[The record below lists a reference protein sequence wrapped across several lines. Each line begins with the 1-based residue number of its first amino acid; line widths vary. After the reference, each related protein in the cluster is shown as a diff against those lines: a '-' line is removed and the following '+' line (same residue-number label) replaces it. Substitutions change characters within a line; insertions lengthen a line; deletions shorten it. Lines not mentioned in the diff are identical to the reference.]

1 MIPTRDRPLGQI
13 LGFPHETHAAA
24 PATHHLIDAARH
36 ARLADLTTN
45 ELAAA
50 ACAGD
55 TEAVGALYD
64 RLVGPIYRYVVLR
77 VRHPHDAEDLTQ
89 LVFERLVTALPRYR
103 PSGRPFEAWA
113 FRIARNAVIDHVRRD
128 RAHEPLADGHD
139 AGHDETP
146 DRVTLRGE
154 EIRELRSAI
163 RLLTMDQQE
172 ALALRF
178 AAGLSAEEAAV
189 VMGRRAG
196 TVRGL
201 TFRAIASLRRLLL
214 SAEGPVKR

>member
-13 LGFPHETHAAA
+13 LGFRHETHAAA

-103 PSGRPFEAWA
+103 PSGSPFEAWA
-113 FRIARNAVIDHVRRD
+113 FRIARNAVIDHARRARRD
-128 RAHEPLADGHD
+128 EAL
-139 AGHDETP
+139 DETHERSHG
-146 DRVTLRGE
+146 DGLDALAVRGE
-154 EIRELRSAI
+154 EIRELRAAVA
-163 RLLTMDQQE
+163 RLTPDQQE

-178 AAGLSAEEAAV
+178 AAGLSADDAAK
-189 VMGRRAG
+189 VMGRQAG
-196 TVRGL
+196 TIRGL
-201 TFRAIASLRRLLL
+201 TFRAIGALRRHLHV
-214 SAEGPVKR
+214 PDPK